1 MPSFLF
7 YALLSPFEWLSF
19 RIQRFAASPG
29 RLGRGRS
36 VGPVTEPRRNL
47 FTRFFSLRTS
57 EAALLIEAGGMLTFF
72 CVALKFLP
80 MQRLTT
86 WMGGTKPVR
95 RALEDSQ
102 ARATLRRVEWAIGV
116 VVRHAPL
123 NYVCFPQSLTAYFML
138 RRRSI
143 PSKLFY
149 GVARHEQQLKAHTW
163 IKVGDRTVVGGEAAS
178 GFTVLA
184 VFP

>member
-1 MPSFLF
+1 MRPRPSLF
-7 YALLSPFEWLSF
+7 M
-19 RIQRFAASPG
+19 
-29 RLGRGRS
+29 
-36 VGPVTEPRRNL
+36 
-47 FTRFFSLRTS
+47 RFFGLGAS
-57 EAALLIEAGGMLTFF
+57 ELALLIEAGAMLTFF
-72 CVALKFLP
+72 LVALKFLP
-80 MQRLTT
+80 MQRLTI
-86 WMGGTKPVR
+86 WMGATHPANRMPEEEEAK
-95 RALEDSQ
+95 
-102 ARATLRRVEWAIGV
+102 ATLRRVEWAIGA

-123 NYVCFPQSLTAYFML
+123 NYVCFPQSLTAFFML

-163 IKVGDRTVVGGEAAS
+163 IKVGDRTVVGGEAES